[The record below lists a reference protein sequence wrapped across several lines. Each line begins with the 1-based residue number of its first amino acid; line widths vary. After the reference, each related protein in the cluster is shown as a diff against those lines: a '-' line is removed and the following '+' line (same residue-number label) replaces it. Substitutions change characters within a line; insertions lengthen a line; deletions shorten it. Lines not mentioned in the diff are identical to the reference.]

1 MSDRT
6 YLFHYFFNRK
16 CICEGN
22 KGLGAM
28 VLSSDVPQCSLIRC
42 FSMYKVKFP
51 RSKGVPEVAMDGL
64 RMMKYAASEICGAFG
79 KATSR

>member
-1 MSDRT
+1 MSDWT
-6 YLFHYFFNRK
+6 DLFHYSFNRK

-28 VLSSDVPQCSLIRC
+28 VLSSDKPQCSLIGC
-42 FSMYKVKFP
+42 YSLYKVKFA
-51 RSKGVPEVAMDGL
+51 RSKGVPEVTMDGL
-64 RMMKYAASEICGAFG
+64 RMMKYAASKICGAFG